1 MKKATKF
8 YFLTLFLLIG
18 SVLQAQTYTTGANNS
33 GVVNLQSKA
42 AQFSLLSTE
51 AFTTERAPSTS
62 VNNAIYIEQIGDN
75 NNVVAQT
82 RSFRSN
88 INVFQRGNENEV
100 NLDLTSG
107 VISENVIQRGVNN
120 RFIDL
125 NSKATLSHSATVF
138 QTGRNQNLI
147 MAGNNSISEKMI
159 VNMRGKNQ
167 TVLIRNFKR

>member
-8 YFLTLFLLIG
+8 YFITLFLLIG
-18 SVLQAQTYTTGANNS
+18 SGMQAQTYTTGANNS
-33 GVVNLQSKA
+33 GVVNLQSRA
-42 AQFSLLSTE
+42 AQFSLLSIAAT
-51 AFTTERAPSTS
+51 AERAPSTS
-62 VNNAIYIEQIGDN
+62 VNNAIYIEQIGNN
-75 NNVVAQT
+75 NNVVAET
-82 RSFRSN
+82 RSLKST

-100 NLDLTSG
+100 NLNLTSG
-107 VISENVIQRGVNN
+107 VITENVVQRGVNN

-125 NSKATLSHSATVF
+125 NNKATFSHSATVF

-167 TVLIRNFKR
+167 TVFIRNFKR